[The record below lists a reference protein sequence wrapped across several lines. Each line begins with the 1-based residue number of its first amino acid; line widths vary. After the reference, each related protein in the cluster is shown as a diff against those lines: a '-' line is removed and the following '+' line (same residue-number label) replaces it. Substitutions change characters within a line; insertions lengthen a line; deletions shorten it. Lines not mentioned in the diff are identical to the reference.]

1 MNRQEEGEKLA
12 GKFDQIKYNND
23 YNRQNYDRIGLMAP
37 KGRKDE
43 IKKAA
48 RAAGM
53 SLNEYILTAVAEK
66 MGKFENNPVCGGT
79 WAEHRKRLFT
89 PEEIAESDLRV
100 TSHVK

>member
-1 MNRQEEGEKLA
+1 MAREKKFNRI
-12 GKFDQIKYNND
+12 DYVND
-23 YNRQNYDRIGLMAP
+23 YTRQNYDRFSLTAP

-43 IKKAA
+43 IKEAA
-48 RAAGM
+48 KAAGM

-66 MGKFENNPVCGGT
+66 MGKFENNPACGGT